1 MRSPWPVSSCLA
13 PLSLLNYHHAPAP
26 KRRPK
31 HALCFDL
38 WSPTG
43 LSQSARWEERVV
55 VSRGVCRGDI
65 TAARSASICPRVL
78 ALAPCIVFLS
88 AARWQS
94 SASRGGAA
102 VGPRRVSPKGIC
114 RSAAVC
120 PCPQASMPSV
130 GQVILAQCVNM
141 AASAAVPA
149 AGEPGVPAMRG
160 PVTSSSPA
168 SAWLPWASGLSTL
181 PPLHPRCSPLRR
193 QGSSHVET
201 LPRQPFDSPGV

>member
-1 MRSPWPVSSCLA
+1 MHRPPKDAPSTRFVSPCVLQRASPK
-13 PLSLLNYHHAPAP
+13 LLDG
-26 KRRPK
+26 KRGS
-31 HALCFDL
+31 
-38 WSPTG
+38 WSVG
-43 LSQSARWEERVV
+43 
-55 VSRGVCRGDI
+55 GVCRGDI

-160 PVTSSSPA
+160 PVSSSSPA

-181 PPLHPRCSPLRR
+181 PPLHPRSSPLRR